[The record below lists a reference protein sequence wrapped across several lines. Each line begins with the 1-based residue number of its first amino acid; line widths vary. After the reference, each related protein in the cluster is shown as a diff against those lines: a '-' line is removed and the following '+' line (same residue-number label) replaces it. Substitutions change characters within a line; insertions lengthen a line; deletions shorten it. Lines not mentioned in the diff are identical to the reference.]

1 MELYFTNFEAN
12 KIYESEVKLV
22 NRSKHIQRIKIT
34 PLQKKEFVV
43 SNVKYPIEDSGD
55 IAPGMQVSIFV
66 RFKPTN
72 LHDNE
77 DELIVI
83 VGDGVVRISIK
94 AQREKCKGEWPT

>member
-1 MELYFTNFEAN
+1 M
-12 KIYESEVKLV
+12 V
-22 NRSKHIQRIKIT
+22 NGSKHLQRIKIT

-72 LHDNE
+72 LHD
-77 DELIVI
+77 I
-83 VGDGVVRISIK
+83 
-94 AQREKCKGEWPT
+94 